1 MTSTTNNTM
10 TKEQS
15 NMTNEEVNEMAQRA
29 IHWASGSWGQGQ
41 FDSPRYDDLTMAEIW
56 YKVAKIATKNSHK
69 HLDSELARQGK
80 AIEKATNA

>member
-1 MTSTTNNTM
+1 
-10 TKEQS
+10 
-15 NMTNEEVNEMAQRA
+15 
-29 IHWASGSWGQGQ
+29 
-41 FDSPRYDDLTMAEIW
+41 MAELW

>member
-1 MTSTTNNTM
+1 MLSTTNNTM
-10 TKEQS
+10 TNEQI
-15 NMTNEEVNEMAQRA
+15 NEMAESA

-41 FDSPRYDDLTMAEIW
+41 FDKPKYDDMTMAELW

-80 AIEKATNA
+80 SIDKTKNA